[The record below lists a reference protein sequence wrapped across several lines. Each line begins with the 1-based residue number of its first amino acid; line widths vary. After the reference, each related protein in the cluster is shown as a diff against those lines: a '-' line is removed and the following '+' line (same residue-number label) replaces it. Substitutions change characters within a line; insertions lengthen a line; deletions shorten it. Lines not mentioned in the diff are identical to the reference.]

1 MFITTTNDVP
11 GYRIDAVLGEVMGLS
26 VRSPNA
32 ATTWGAGF
40 RALSGG
46 EVPEM
51 TQMVYEG
58 RQQVMQRMAQQAE
71 SRGANA
77 VIGMRFDASSMAE
90 AWTELCAYGTAVV
103 VIPIPAGEP
112 GSTSQ
117 SAAAPTV

>member
-1 MFITTTNDVP
+1 MFITTTNEVA

-32 ATTWGAGF
+32 STAFGAGF

-58 RQQVMQRMAQQAE
+58 RQQVMQRMADQAK

-77 VIGMRFDASSMAE
+77 VIAMRFDASPMGE
-90 AWTELCAYGTAVV
+90 AWTELCAYGTAVIV
-103 VIPIPAGEP
+103 LPIPAGEP

-117 SAAAPTV
+117 SAAAPLA

>member
-1 MFITTTNDVP
+1 MFITTTNDVA
-11 GYRIDAVLGEVMGLS
+11 GYIIDAVLGEVMGLS

-32 ATTWGAGF
+32 SAAFGAGF

-58 RQQVMQRMAQQAE
+58 RQQVMQRMADQAK

-77 VIGMRFDASSMAE
+77 VIAMRFDASPMGE
-90 AWTELCAYGTAVV
+90 AWTELCAYGTAVIV
-103 VIPIPAGEP
+103 TPIPAGEP
-112 GSTSQ
+112 GSTPQ
-117 SAAAPTV
+117 SAAAPLT